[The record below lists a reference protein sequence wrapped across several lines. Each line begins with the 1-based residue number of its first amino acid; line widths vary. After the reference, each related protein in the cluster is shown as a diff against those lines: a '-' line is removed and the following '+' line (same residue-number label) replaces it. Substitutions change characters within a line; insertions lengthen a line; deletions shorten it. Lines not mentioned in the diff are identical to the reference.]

1 MSEKILLRRFFVH
14 FGPQCENCP
23 VNSLGQIAYYFCICV
38 ALSTFSSCLLAVT
51 SDLEA
56 LMSAFLTVELAL
68 LPFETVLSS
77 EARNESET
85 HT

>member
-1 MSEKILLRRFFVH
+1 MQKFPRKKFGSDSILFWYMCGFILV
-14 FGPQCENCP
+14 
-23 VNSLGQIAYYFCICV
+23 
-38 ALSTFSSCLLAVT
+38 TFSSCLLAVT

>member
-1 MSEKILLRRFFVH
+1 MQKFPRKKFGSDSILFWYMCGFILVT
-14 FGPQCENCP
+14 
-23 VNSLGQIAYYFCICV
+23 L
-38 ALSTFSSCLLAVT
+38 SSCLLAVT

>member
-1 MSEKILLRRFFVH
+1 MQKLPCKTFRFDCIL
-14 FGPQCENCP
+14 FG
-23 VNSLGQIAYYFCICV
+23 LYV

-77 EARNESET
+77 EARNEREK
-85 HT
+85 HA